1 MDIRTDSVHDILRH
15 YGIMPGASH
24 EYITDVMTH
33 SGLRNPTKREAELIE
48 TDKNIKRREE
58 RKNVEAYLKEYNS
71 YVDDMVQLNRLY
83 RASESKYKAARN
95 AEKAM
100 NEASSGRG
108 GNARVQALES
118 AFKSLKSESVRS
130 ADEYAKKYKE
140 FKQKY
145 DRDKMEARRAYYYDL
160 YGSEYTNLAP
170 GKISQLDSN
179 IVMPYPFDRWK

>member
-1 MDIRTDSVHDILRH
+1 MNDWLDYKGSGSSRAS
-15 YGIMPGASH
+15 YNGI
-24 EYITDVMTH
+24 VVH
-33 SGLRNPTKREAELIE
+33 SGLRNPTKRETELME

-58 RKNVEAYLKEYNS
+58 RKNVEAYLKEYNN
-71 YVDDMVQLNRLY
+71 YVDDMVQLNKLY
-83 RASESKYKAARN
+83 KASESKYNAARN

-108 GNARVQALES
+108 GNSRLQALES
-118 AFKSLKSESVRS
+118 AFKSLKSESIRS

-145 DRDKMEARRAYYYDL
+145 DRNKMEMRRAYYYDL

-170 GKISQLDSN
+170 GKISQWDSS
-179 IVMPYPFDRWK
+179 IVMPYPFNRWK

>member
-1 MDIRTDSVHDILRH
+1 MNDWLDYKGSGSSRAYSN
-15 YGIMPGASH
+15 G
-24 EYITDVMTH
+24 VMAH
-33 SGLRNPTKREAELIE
+33 SGLRTPTKRETELIE

-58 RKNVEAYLKEYNS
+58 RKNVEAYLKEYNN
-71 YVDDMVQLNRLY
+71 YVDDMVQLNKLY
-83 RASESKYKAARN
+83 KASESKYNAARN

-108 GNARVQALES
+108 GNARLQALES
-118 AFKSLKSESVRS
+118 AFKSLKSESIRS

-145 DRDKMEARRAYYYDL
+145 DRNKMEMRRAYYYDL

-170 GKISQLDSN
+170 GKISQWDSN
-179 IVMPYPFDRWK
+179 IVMPYQFNRWK

>member
-1 MDIRTDSVHDILRH
+1 MNDWLDYKGSGSARAYTANGLVNESNI
-15 YGIMPGASH
+15 SH
-24 EYITDVMTH
+24 
-33 SGLRNPTKREAELIE
+33 GLRNFTKREEELLEI
-48 TDKNIKRREE
+48 DKDIKRREE
-58 RKNVEAYLKEYNS
+58 RKNVEAYLKEYNN
-71 YVDDMVQLNRLY
+71 YVNDVIQLNRLY

-100 NEASSGRG
+100 NEASNGRG
-108 GNARVQALES
+108 GSARVQALES
-118 AFKSLKSESVRS
+118 AFKSLKSESIRT

-145 DRDKMEARRAYYYDL
+145 DRDKMEVRRAYYYDL

-170 GKISQLDSN
+170 GKISQLDSS

>member
-1 MDIRTDSVHDILRH
+1 MNDWLDYKGSGSSRAYSN
-15 YGIMPGASH
+15 GIMA
-24 EYITDVMTH
+24 H
-33 SGLRNPTKREAELIE
+33 SGLRNPTKRETELIE

-58 RKNVEAYLKEYNS
+58 RKNVEAYLKEYNN
-71 YVDDMVQLNRLY
+71 YVDDMVQLNKLY
-83 RASESKYKAARN
+83 KAIESKYNAARN

-108 GNARVQALES
+108 RNARLQALES
-118 AFKSLKSESVRS
+118 AFKSLKSESIRS

-145 DRDKMEARRAYYYDL
+145 DRNKMEMRRAYYYDL

-170 GKISQLDSN
+170 GKISQWDSN
-179 IVMPYPFDRWK
+179 VVMPYQFNRWK

>member
-1 MDIRTDSVHDILRH
+1 MNDWLDYKGSGSSRAYSN
-15 YGIMPGASH
+15 GIMA
-24 EYITDVMTH
+24 H
-33 SGLRNPTKREAELIE
+33 SGLRNPTKREIELIE

-58 RKNVEAYLKEYNS
+58 RKNVEAYLKEYNN
-71 YVDDMVQLNRLY
+71 YVDDVVQLNKLY
-83 RASESKYKAARN
+83 KASESKYNAARN

-108 GNARVQALES
+108 GNARLQALES
-118 AFKSLKSESVRS
+118 AFKSLKYESIRS

-145 DRDKMEARRAYYYDL
+145 DRNKMEMRRAYYYDL

-170 GKISQLDSN
+170 GKISQWDSN
-179 IVMPYPFDRWK
+179 VVMPYPFNRWK